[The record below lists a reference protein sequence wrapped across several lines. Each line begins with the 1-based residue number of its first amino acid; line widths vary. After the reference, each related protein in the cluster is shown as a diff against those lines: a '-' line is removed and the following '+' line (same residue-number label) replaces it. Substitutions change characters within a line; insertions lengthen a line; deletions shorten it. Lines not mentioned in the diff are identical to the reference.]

1 MNFFSNI
8 QRSITRKF
16 TGFEAITWAA
26 VLIISCN
33 ALYELSSPFK
43 DLLSFY
49 FMLGSVSF
57 LLIAILL
64 YREHFRNIATFLSL
78 SAGNALIFWTCWRLG
93 TNAGGMLYY
102 FPFIISFLFVFRTE
116 NNSYKILGYFMLFL
130 VTVVLITIFCYPV
143 SPYYHLPTAHLH
155 QIYYTCLVSSI
166 VLTFAFLWMIYDYQN
181 RLNRKIILKQEL
193 KRKRILRFILETQ
206 ESERQTLVEELR
218 NNINQIL
225 VSGMK
230 MLEVAGESDQ
240 SGRYITLGYN
250 YTKSAVEEL
259 NSLCT
264 ALSPALIRDIGL
276 KDGLTEYINN
286 LNRLKGMQI
295 TSKLTGEGIERI
307 PVSDKLSIYRIIQH
321 CIELLMT
328 QGAAKIINI
337 EIEQAGKKIKIRF
350 SHNAGAFD
358 IVKAIHTKYPYDL
371 QNRID
376 YYNGQLYQQLGMVT
390 VTIPIHF

>member
-33 ALYELSSPFK
+33 ALYELSSPYK

-49 FMLGSVSF
+49 FLTGSAG
-57 LLIAILL
+57 LLVLAIFI
-64 YREHFRNIATFLSL
+64 YRKHFRNFATFLSL

-102 FPFIISFLFVFRTE
+102 FPFILSFLFVFRAE
-116 NNSYKILGYFMLFL
+116 NNTYKILAYFMIFV
-130 VTVVLITIFCYPV
+130 VTIVLITVTCHPV
-143 SPYYHLPTAHLH
+143 SPHFQMPAAHLH

-240 SGRYITLGYN
+240 SARYITLGYN

-264 ALSPALIRDIGL
+264 ALSPAMIRDIGL
-276 KDGLTEYINN
+276 KDGLKEYLNN
-286 LNRLKGMQI
+286 LNKLKGMQV
-295 TSKLTGEGIERI
+295 TSKLIGEGIEEI

-337 EIEQAGKKIKIRF
+337 EIEQTVKKIKIRF

-390 VTIPIHF
+390 VTIPVHF